1 MLDKSKAWLFQDR
14 ASADVWSSSCI
25 DRVFV
30 WQDDLPER
38 FAALIADPPT
48 DLRAC
53 RTKALIWMPVR
64 ELARYPTPPLHACA
78 SSQRC
83 GMLVHTHC
91 CVYNLTAMWHACA
104 CAPSRQCGMLV
115 HHHSCLC
122 SLTAVWHACAFPQ
135 LLVHPHS
142 CFRNLT
148 AVHII
153 RRYAEAT
160 MFHSVCT
167 THLCSQFWFN
177 FARDSLLT
185 GKF

>member
-1 MLDKSKAWLFQDR
+1 VSWLGTQHPLCMLVHPRS
-14 ASADVWSSSCI
+14 DVACLCI
-25 DRVFV
+25 
-30 WQDDLPER
+30 LT
-38 FAALIADPPT
+38 AACT
-48 DLRAC
+48 
-53 RTKALIWMPVR
+53 T
-64 ELARYPTPPLHACA
+64 
-78 SSQRC
+78 SQQC
-83 GMLVHTHC
+83 GMLVLVHLHGNVAC
-91 CVYNLTAMWHACA
+91 LCIIIAACA
-104 CAPSRQCGMLV
+104 TSQQCGMLV